1 MLITAKSFQD
11 FGSSEHVRNINQLL
25 KNMSISQVRSSKMKI
40 SKQSAIDKSDYLM
53 VFLTD
58 FNYLRTSNLMNISL
72 QDVNMITKHEEIH
85 DAYAIVNDEYKKSM
99 FYGAK
104 IILLDKI
111 SYEQLKMYVEVQR
124 PLVTNDSK
132 LHNQNQC
139 LYLQSI
145 QHNETIGSKNGPLS
159 YLECYDISIFQD
171 QGLRLIPCILFQ
183 NKNVGFN

>member
-1 MLITAKSFQD
+1 
-11 FGSSEHVRNINQLL
+11 
-25 KNMSISQVRSSKMKI
+25 
-40 SKQSAIDKSDYLM
+40 M

-111 SYEQLKMYVEVQR
+111 SYEQLKMYVEV
-124 PLVTNDSK
+124 
-132 LHNQNQC
+132 
-139 LYLQSI
+139 
-145 QHNETIGSKNGPLS
+145 
-159 YLECYDISIFQD
+159 
-171 QGLRLIPCILFQ
+171 
-183 NKNVGFN
+183 